1 MNKHEFLEWFREQ
14 VQTRWPMW
22 EVNRCVLGDWFEA
35 LNRYDV
41 TTLTEAVRRHH
52 VRDDPARPKIGKV
65 RAIARELRMAA
76 VQKPPK
82 SERLLNVV
90 TSRQFWQIVRATF
103 PRRRRM
109 SLMRQQ
115 IKFDRHACDR
125 DPEAYAWVMQERA
138 ASAVSPQRSSPT

>member
-1 MNKHEFLEWFREQ
+1 MNKREFLQWFGQQ

-22 EVNRCVLGDWFEA
+22 EVNRCILGDWFEA
-35 LNRYDV
+35 LNHYDI

-52 VRDDPARPKIGKV
+52 IRDDPARPRIGKV
-65 RAIARELRMAA
+65 RALTRELRMAA
-76 VQKPPK
+76 VQKAPK

-109 SLMRQQ
+109 ALMRQQ
-115 IKFDRHACDR
+115 IKFDRHARDR
-125 DPEAYAWVMQERA
+125 DPEAYDWVMQERA
-138 ASAVSPQRSSPT
+138 ASAVSPQRSPPT

>member
-1 MNKHEFLEWFREQ
+1 MNKREFLEWFRQQ
-14 VQTRWPMW
+14 VQARWPMW
-22 EVNRCVLGDWFEA
+22 EVSRCVLGDWFEA

-52 VRDDPARPKIGKV
+52 IRDDPTRPRIGKV
-65 RAIARELRMAA
+65 RAIARELRRAA
-76 VQKPPK
+76 VQKAPK

-90 TSRQFWQIVRATF
+90 TSRQFWKIVRATF

-115 IKFDRHACDR
+115 IKFDRNARDR
-125 DPEAYAWVMQERA
+125 DPEAYDWVMQERT
-138 ASAVSPQRSSPT
+138 ASARRPPRFPPA